1 VVVGANATSAGFPV
15 TTSAVSAPTVVTIS
29 GVYNGLTQ
37 SVNLTVNPSIAP
49 KALSFAPATIQGGG
63 DAIGVVT
70 LKAPAYTGGV
80 VVSLSSASPSI
91 VTVPAT
97 VTIPAGKTSLHFPVQ
112 TSAVTALNSVNV
124 TATTS
129 GTTAKGTLNVCPATV
144 AGLLI
149 LPSSVQG
156 GVENAVGIVTLTAP
170 TNITVTV
177 AISITTS
184 ATAGDVTYPAT
195 VTIPPG
201 AFNGVF
207 DIGTNSPKTASDKV
221 TFMAQIGAT
230 KAAGTTSKT
239 ATLTV
244 TH

>member
-1 VVVGANATSAGFPV
+1 
-15 TTSAVSAPTVVTIS
+15 
-29 GVYNGLTQ
+29 
-37 SVNLTVNPSIAP
+37 
-49 KALSFAPATIQGGG
+49 
-63 DAIGVVT
+63 
-70 LKAPAYTGGV
+70 
-80 VVSLSSASPSI
+80 
-91 VTVPAT
+91 
-97 VTIPAGKTSLHFPVQ
+97 
-112 TSAVTALNSVNV
+112 LNSVNV